1 MGLAVLVTS
10 PPRETFRFALLT
22 MLAALPGL
30 IAILPLLG
38 SNADSGQWEFLARVV
53 MPYHLD
59 PVRPRVREIAVLA
72 LVMPVF
78 LLLHYRSRRGDATLR
93 TILLVQGGLWLI
105 FAGGLAARV
114 LHGWTLLQIFPFRA
128 YPVLTLLFFF
138 LALVAAFRTWRTA
151 RPPAVLVAT
160 AVVLLLWMPNPA
172 PALWRTLHWCRGENA
187 GGYCQG
193 WGVRHDDL
201 ALTFDWIRHNTPEG
215 SVVLAPPWR
224 KDVFFRTRRATVANW
239 HQVPYGRVTESP
251 ASAPNEP
258 GRFASQGWLADG
270 GGLRMSGQPLISA
283 HGLDDVLAWRPSGA
297 VTVRDFLAD
306 AQAVGCNNGSEDRD
320 DEDGSGATRVEHDHS
335 SRPGLIRLETRLS

>member
-1 MGLAVLVTS
+1 
-10 PPRETFRFALLT
+10 
-22 MLAALPGL
+22 
-30 IAILPLLG
+30 
-38 SNADSGQWEFLARVV
+38 
-53 MPYHLD
+53 MPYHVD

-239 HQVPYGRVTESP
+239 HQVPYGRVTEWRRRL
-251 ASAPNEP
+251 EHML
-258 GRFASQGWLADG
+258 GRFKDTGPGQADPG
-270 GGLRMSGQPLISA
+270 AMADHWYAMGEEKVA
-283 HGLDDVLAWRPSGA
+283 VLARRYEAGYLVSAADFGLPVVHSEGRWR
-297 VTVRDFLAD
+297 VYRV
-306 AQAVGCNNGSEDRD
+306 NGEGEGER
-320 DEDGSGATRVEHDHS
+320 
-335 SRPGLIRLETRLS
+335 